1 MDMIRTYLD
10 MGGYGAFVWPAFVLS
25 AVVLAGV
32 LIRGLRMLKNSESAL
47 AEIGATNVVE
57 EETRA

>member
-1 MDMIRTYLD
+1 MDTIRTYLD

-32 LIRGLRMLKNSESAL
+32 LIRSLRVLKESESAL
-47 AEIGATNVVE
+47 AEIGATTVVE